1 MQPLDKELG
10 YPLLKLEGYPQ
21 GGPGTMEPEEP
32 ILMVTDL
39 NGQPISKRKL
49 GRTLG
54 AKDKKRRRRKV
65 TPTSIDASNAAAM
78 YAIGVSKTK
87 ISKLLDL
94 SKLAVDDILK
104 RPEVREFALKV
115 REVIRVSSL
124 ANIQQVNQDAYDW
137 LNEIIGKKGDAKAF
151 DYLTRGIAALEKV
164 ASSSSGENQKV
175 NAQIEHTVSG
185 DLSEE
190 AKALVKALI
199 GPTNEPTH
207 KSG

>member
-1 MQPLDKELG
+1 MAQPLDKELG

-21 GGPGTMEPEEP
+21 GGPGTMEPDNT
-32 ILMVTDL
+32 IIVTDL
-39 NGQPISKRKL
+39 NGQPISKRKKA
-49 GRTLG
+49 RR
-54 AKDKKRRRRKV
+54 ARRRKV

-78 YAIGVSKTK
+78 YAVGVSKTK
-87 ISKLLDL
+87 ISQLLDL
-94 SKLAVDDILK
+94 SKLAVDNILK

-124 ANIQQVNQDAYDW
+124 ANIQQVNQDAYNW
-137 LNEIIGKKGDAKAF
+137 LNEIIGKKEDAKSF

-199 GPTNEPTH
+199 GPTNEPTD
-207 KSG
+207 KSR